1 MLCFGGK
8 NAPHIVIPA
17 AGDVAAPR
25 TVIPAAGDVAP
36 PHTVIPAAGV
46 IAAPPYC
53 YSEERSDAGIS
64 FSIMQRNL
72 ARGYVSL
79 RGAERRGNLIKFN
92 ARIKLRGNLLLVTH
106 IYEYVK

>member
-1 MLCFGGK
+1 MLCFGGE

-17 AGDVAAPR
+17 SGV
-25 TVIPAAGDVAP
+25 VAP
-36 PHTVIPAAGV
+36 TPCCYFCGKRYRRT
-46 IAAPPYC
+46 PYC
-53 YSEERSDAGIS
+53 HSEERSDAGIS

-79 RGAERRGNLIKFN
+79 RGAERRGNLIQCN
-92 ARIKLRGNLLLVTH
+92 ARIKPRGNLLLVTH